1 MLRYVDDYVGPEHS
15 KNLKHSLS
23 CFARLTRILLGADS
37 IADAKMEYGK
47 NIRVLGVD
55 LVIKRKGF
63 TCRPS
68 VEKVCPHA
76 LVRCLSTLCTLACRQ
91 SDGPASSKIFCMKN
105 VCILVS
111 APS

>member
-1 MLRYVDDYVGPEHS
+1 MFMNFALSKLLHLPVLRYVDDYVGPERR

-23 CFARLTRILLGADS
+23 CFARLARILLCANS

-47 NIRVLGVD
+47 KICMLGVD

-68 VEKVCPHA
+68 VEKVNSNAFAC
-76 LVRCLSTLCTLACRQ
+76 CL
-91 SDGPASSKIFCMKN
+91 
-105 VCILVS
+105 
-111 APS
+111 